1 VARIL
6 IIEDN
11 PANIELMSFLLG
23 AYGHTPLNAADGAR
37 GVAAARSELP
47 DLIACDVNL
56 PGMDGF
62 QVLAALKQEPAL
74 AAVPVLAVTALAMAG
89 DREKV
94 LAAGFDGYIS
104 KPIEPESFVAELEA
118 FLAGTPSAA
127 AAAPT
132 PQPAASAIPVAP
144 AATATAVTASN
155 PWASAP
161 GPIATPVA
169 TPAATPVAADASA
182 ALARPTL
189 LLVDDDRFMLGVLND
204 MLTGEPYRVL
214 SAQSGE
220 EALALLATEPVDVI
234 LCDQA
239 MPGMRGTDVLAEA
252 ARRYPKT
259 VRLMLSGQPDLSEIE
274 AAIAAGVA
282 DEHYIKP
289 VSAMQLRERLG
300 AAFRLRS
307 ERAAA

>member
-11 PANIELMSFLLG
+11 PANIELMSFLLS
-23 AYGHTPLNAADGAR
+23 AYGHTPLSAADGPR

-62 QVLAALKQEPAL
+62 AVLAALKTEPQL
-74 AAVPVLAVTALAMAG
+74 AGVPILAVTALAMAG

-118 FLAGTPSAA
+118 FLAAAPGAAAQAGARAPAAAGSAA
-127 AAAPT
+127 SAASAASAPAAAPV
-132 PQPAASAIPVAP
+132 PAP
-144 AATATAVTASN
+144 AAGAE
-155 PWASAP
+155 P
-161 GPIATPVA
+161 
-169 TPAATPVAADASA
+169 DA
-182 ALARPTL
+182 RTL

-204 MLTGEPYRVL
+204 MLVGQPYRVL
-214 SAQSGE
+214 SACSGE
-220 EALALLATEPVDVI
+220 EALDVLAHEAVEVI

-239 MPGMRGTDVLAEA
+239 MPGMLGTEVLARA
-252 ARRYPKT
+252 AARYPKT
-259 VRLMLSGQPDLSEIE
+259 VRLMLSGQPDLSAIE
-274 AAIAAGVA
+274 DAIASGVA
-282 DEHYIKP
+282 DDHYIKP
-289 VSAMQLRERLG
+289 LGARVLRERIDE
-300 AAFRLRS
+300 AFRLQRQ
-307 ERAAA
+307 RAVA

>member
-1 VARIL
+1 MARIL

-11 PANIELMSFLLG
+11 PANVELMSFLLG
-23 AYGHTPLNAADGAR
+23 AYGHTPLSAADGPR
-37 GVAAARSELP
+37 GVAAARSERP

-62 QVLAALKQEPAL
+62 AVLAVLKTEPSL
-74 AAVPVLAVTALAMAG
+74 AGVPILAVTALAMAG

-118 FLAGTPSAA
+118 FLA
-127 AAAPT
+127 AAPT
-132 PQPAASAIPVAP
+132 SAAQPIPAPAVTPAVAP
-144 AATATAVTASN
+144 VPTPATA
-155 PWASAP
+155 PE
-161 GPIATPVA
+161 
-169 TPAATPVAADASA
+169 
-182 ALARPTL
+182 ARTL

-204 MLTGEPYRVL
+204 MLVGQPYRVL
-214 SAQSGE
+214 NACSGE
-220 EALALLATEPVDVI
+220 EALDVLDHEVVEVI

-239 MPGMRGTDVLAEA
+239 MPGMRGTEVLAHA

-274 AAIAAGVA
+274 AAIASGVA
-282 DEHYIKP
+282 DDHYIKP
-289 VSAMQLRERLG
+289 LGARMLRERIDQ
-300 AAFRLRS
+300 AFRLQS
-307 ERAAA
+307 LRAAA

>member
-1 VARIL
+1 MARIL

-23 AYGHTPLNAADGAR
+23 AYGHTPLSAADGAR

-74 AAVPVLAVTALAMAG
+74 AGVPILAVTALAMAG

-118 FLAGTPSAA
+118 FLAGTPGAAASASPA
-127 AAAPT
+127 PAAAPEPVT
-132 PQPAASAIPVAP
+132 PPAAAIAP
-144 AATATAVTASN
+144 AIN
-155 PWASAP
+155 AP
-161 GPIATPVA
+161 DTGPGTVA
-169 TPAATPVAADASA
+169 
-182 ALARPTL
+182 LERPTL

-204 MLTGEPYRVL
+204 MLTNEPYRVL

-220 EALALLATEPVDVI
+220 EALALLAAEPVDVI

-239 MPGMRGTDVLAEA
+239 MPGMRGTEVLAEA

-282 DEHYIKP
+282 DGHYIKP
-289 VSAMQLRERLG
+289 VGAALLRERLG
-300 AAFRLRS
+300 AAFRLHS

>member
-1 VARIL
+1 MARIL

-23 AYGHTPLNAADGAR
+23 AYGHTPLNAPDGAR

-118 FLAGTPSAA
+118 FLAGTPPAA
-127 AAAPT
+127 AAAPA
-132 PQPAASAIPVAP
+132 PQAAAPVAATAAP
-144 AATATAVTASN
+144 AAPAPASN
-155 PWASAP
+155 PWAAAP
-161 GPIATPVA
+161 EPVA
-169 TPAATPVAADASA
+169 AAPVAADANA

-204 MLTGEPYRVL
+204 MLTNEPYRVL

-220 EALALLATEPVDVI
+220 EALALLAAEPVDVI

-252 ARRYPKT
+252 ARRHPKT

>member
-1 VARIL
+1 MARIL

-11 PANIELMSFLLG
+11 PANIELMSFLLS
-23 AYGHTPLNAADGAR
+23 AYGHTPLNAPDGAR

-118 FLAGTPSAA
+118 FLAGTPPAA
-127 AAAPT
+127 AAAPA
-132 PQPAASAIPVAP
+132 PQAAAPVAATAAP
-144 AATATAVTASN
+144 AAPAVASN
-155 PWASAP
+155 PWAAAP
-161 GPIATPVA
+161 EAAAVA
-169 TPAATPVAADASA
+169 PVAAGADP

-220 EALALLATEPVDVI
+220 EALALLAAEPVDVI

-289 VSAMQLRERLG
+289 VTASQLRERLG

>member
-1 VARIL
+1 MARIL

-23 AYGHTPLNAADGAR
+23 AYGHTPSSAHDGPR
-37 GVAAARSELP
+37 GIAAARSERP

-62 QVLAALKQEPAL
+62 AVLAALKADPAL
-74 AAVPVLAVTALAMAG
+74 AGVPILAVTALAMAG

-118 FLAGTPSAA
+118 FLASASAAAPA
-127 AAAPT
+127 AAAP
-132 PQPAASAIPVAP
+132 
-144 AATATAVTASN
+144 
-155 PWASAP
+155 
-161 GPIATPVA
+161 GG
-169 TPAATPVAADASA
+169 
-182 ALARPTL
+182 ARTL

-214 SAQSGE
+214 SACSGE
-220 EALALLATEPVDVI
+220 EALDVLAHEAVDVI

-239 MPGMRGTDVLAEA
+239 MPGMRGTEVLAEA
-252 ARRYPKT
+252 AQRYPKT
-259 VRLMLSGQPDLSEIE
+259 VRLMLSGQPDLGEIE

-282 DEHYIKP
+282 DGHYIKP
-289 VSAMQLRERLG
+289 MGARVLREQLG
-300 AAFRLRS
+300 QAFQLQSR
-307 ERAAA
+307 RAAA

>member
-1 VARIL
+1 MARIL

-11 PANIELMSFLLG
+11 PANIELMSFLLS
-23 AYGHTPLNAADGAR
+23 AYGHTPLNAPDGAR

-127 AAAPT
+127 AAAPA
-132 PQPAASAIPVAP
+132 PQAAAPVAATAAP
-144 AATATAVTASN
+144 AAPAPASN
-155 PWASAP
+155 PWAAAP
-161 GPIATPVA
+161 E
-169 TPAATPVAADASA
+169 PAAAAPVAAGADP

-220 EALALLATEPVDVI
+220 EALALLAAEPVDVI

>member
-23 AYGHTPLNAADGAR
+23 AYGHTPLSAADGPR
-37 GVAAARSELP
+37 GVAAARSERP

-62 QVLAALKQEPAL
+62 AVLAALKTEPQL
-74 AAVPVLAVTALAMAG
+74 AGVPILAVTALAMAG

-118 FLAGTPSAA
+118 FLA
-127 AAAPT
+127 AAPAVA
-132 PQPAASAIPVAP
+132 PAVAP
-144 AATATAVTASN
+144 AA
-155 PWASAP
+155 ASAP
-161 GPIATPVA
+161 AAQSAPQ
-169 TPAATPVAADASA
+169 PAQAPSA
-182 ALARPTL
+182 VPEERTL

-204 MLTGEPYRVL
+204 MLVGQPYRVL
-214 SAQSGE
+214 SACSGE
-220 EALALLATEPVDVI
+220 EALEVLDHEAVEVI

-239 MPGMRGTDVLAEA
+239 MPGMLGTEVLARA
-252 ARRYPKT
+252 AERYPKT

-274 AAIAAGVA
+274 AAIASGVA
-282 DEHYIKP
+282 DDHYIKP
-289 VSAMQLRERLG
+289 LGARTLRERIDE
-300 AAFRLRS
+300 AFRLQS
-307 ERAAA
+307 QRAAA